1 MKDFQT
7 MGCDESYFCSGC
19 GHTGIRLWRDAIFT
33 SGINLIC
40 LDCLEKERGGKIVNS
55 PDDFT
60 FIGPGNGKSYKIPAV
75 PSLAG
80 KGWFVMFVV
89 PAEGIAWW
97 RRLPTRLPKSLET
110 KHPLS
115 KYIKVLQ
122 RLHHAHP

>member
-7 MGCDESYFCSGC
+7 MGCDESYFCSDC

-60 FIGPGNGKSYKIPAV
+60 FIGPGNGKSCKIPAV

-80 KGWFVMFVV
+80 KGWFGMFVV